1 MTATVSLS
9 PTAGS
14 LLQYL
19 QQNTM
24 PNRYSSFSGK
34 VLEAALGICRKSLQR
49 ARRALVA
56 AGLLDYHVAG
66 RLVYYRLLPHA
77 NGAAAETV
85 NERSIG
91 TVCTGDSM
99 SMLQAMQQTIAMLEA
114 QLRMC
119 TAELARL
126 QQCVAPQSAQTEC
139 VVVDNAPAVAP
150 EPVKAESVLT
160 AASSNEDVL
169 FSNRYQQLLEPYLAA
184 EPDPKYRAACMDH
197 FRMMK
202 AAYSRRGKRKLT
214 EAGFH
219 RIMQQL
225 DTLCGTDTEL
235 RLAIMA
241 RSLRRHWTGFF
252 ALPHNT
258 AEQKALDA
266 KAVQQSVPPATAK
279 KSEYKPSYSRSSRSS
294 GPKYYETDDIDLS
307 IFEE

>member
-77 NGAAAETV
+77 NDTAVTVTV
-85 NERSIG
+85 N
-91 TVCTGDSM
+91 TVSAANASGGDSM
-99 SMLQAMQQTIAMLEA
+99 SMLRAMQQTIAMLEA
-114 QLRMC
+114 QLRVC

-139 VVVDNAPAVAP
+139 VVVDTAPAVAP

-258 AEQKALDA
+258 TEQKVLDA
-266 KAVQQSVPPATAK
+266 KVTQPPATTK
-279 KSEYKPSYSRSSRSS
+279 KPEYKPSYSRSSRSS